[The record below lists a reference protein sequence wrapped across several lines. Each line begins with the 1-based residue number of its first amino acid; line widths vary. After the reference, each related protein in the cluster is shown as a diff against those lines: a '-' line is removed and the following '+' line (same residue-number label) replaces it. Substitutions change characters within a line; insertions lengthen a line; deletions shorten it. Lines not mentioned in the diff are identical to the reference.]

1 MSGDDLTIIHLSELH
16 FHAEGTRHREHLDSY
31 AEALNTLEHMKKYAP
46 RPDFFVITGDLV
58 LGEHNAEVGYPR
70 VREFVEAM
78 AAEYHVP
85 VLLALGNGDANE
97 PFRRIVLGERDVSTG
112 RYFYRREIAGLK
124 VIVLDSHADAQHFGD
139 FDEEQLEWLQG
150 ELSVSPDIDILL
162 AFHHPPGKIV
172 FGRDEEDIVNAE
184 DLAQIIDGHSVIGIL
199 CGHFHMSYLSHFAG
213 VPTVVTNGVC
223 STIIWSDARQMIQE
237 RTGGGYNIIHI
248 RDRRM
253 HVRFVDVTSERPTL
267 RWEETTWH
275 EMRAERLRQEQGRR

>member
-46 RPDFFVITGDLV
+46 RPDFFVITGDLI

-150 ELSVSPDIDILL
+150 ELSASPDIDILL

-213 VPTVVTNGVC
+213 VRTVVTNGVC
-223 STIIWSDARQMIQE
+223 VPGSSGRMP
-237 RTGGGYNIIHI
+237 
-248 RDRRM
+248 DR
-253 HVRFVDVTSERPTL
+253 
-267 RWEETTWH
+267 
-275 EMRAERLRQEQGRR
+275 